1 MAPYR
6 YSRPFSSGMFLIT
19 FFMAGIQPDKEGNN
33 NFEDEQLVIEP
44 MSLKR
49 CLVVPHRR
57 DLFST

>member
-1 MAPYR
+1 
-6 YSRPFSSGMFLIT
+6 MFLIT